1 MQRLEPR
8 SVNSGKR
15 GRNLLEF
22 KTRPARV
29 GVAVDDADEVRAIGI
44 AEFAG
49 YLHCDRLTRTGREPV
64 DITNQRN
71 HTGGLCRARS
81 AKRYRGLSLGYRNEP
96 SERHSGSNIGATAM
110 TAIDLDQQLV
120 ALRRAADAYAARHKC
135 KASDTFPLRRTRSA
149 SPSTCCRS
157 WRS

>member
-22 KTRPARV
+22 NTRPARV

-49 YLHCDRLTRTGREPV
+49 YLHRDRLTRTGRQPV

-71 HTGGLCRARS
+71 HSGGLCRARWS
-81 AKRYRGLSLGYRNEP
+81 RSHGWMRTTTVHGSGNATRLSG
-96 SERHSGSNIGATAM
+96 
-110 TAIDLDQQLV
+110 
-120 ALRRAADAYAARHKC
+120 
-135 KASDTFPLRRTRSA
+135 RT
-149 SPSTCCRS
+149 
-157 WRS
+157 

>member
-44 AEFAG
+44 AEFA
-49 YLHCDRLTRTGREPV
+49 
-64 DITNQRN
+64 
-71 HTGGLCRARS
+71 
-81 AKRYRGLSLGYRNEP
+81 
-96 SERHSGSNIGATAM
+96 
-110 TAIDLDQQLV
+110 
-120 ALRRAADAYAARHKC
+120 
-135 KASDTFPLRRTRSA
+135 DTFTATVSPGRAENRS
-149 SPSTCCRS
+149 T
-157 WRS
+157 